1 MEELGIGSRIRHPEF
16 GVGVVIN
23 VKPRTYI
30 TVFTERGKIEVAKT
44 YQNLEVIDAQPPAG
58 DPVSL
63 PTWNGC
69 LPISLKN
76 IQTCRKQYR
85 FMVAG

>member
-16 GVGVVIN
+16 GIGVVIN

-44 YQNLEVIDAQPPAG
+44 YQNLEVIDAQPPVG
-58 DPVSL
+58 DPVSFATWNVFL
-63 PTWNGC
+63 PT
-69 LPISLKN
+69 SLKN
-76 IQTCRKQYR
+76 IQTYR
-85 FMVAG
+85 RPCLCMVAG